1 MKAASTLTAEE
12 SLQPLVQDL
21 TPLLKATYNLNLSNG
36 LFLKIPTERFELELA
51 GAGAALTGKRTALC
65 SFSLSGD
72 LRTVGL
78 YFQNRFLTV
87 IAEEVF
93 SVPERNERF
102 WRVGRRPDECGIV
115 RF

>member
-1 MKAASTLTAEE
+1 M
-12 SLQPLVQDL
+12 
-21 TPLLKATYNLNLSNG
+21 
-36 LFLKIPTERFELELA
+36 A
-51 GAGAALTGKRTALC
+51 GAGAAGRRTALC
-65 SFSLSGD
+65 SFS
-72 LRTVGL
+72 GL

-102 WRVGRRPDECGIV
+102 GRVGRRPDECGIV